1 MKARSFDRIG
11 GRRVAPSAL
20 SWRLVPAVA
29 VLWLAG
35 CASMLPPASPP
46 RAALELPAPT
56 ATGAVPVSAR
66 WWTSFRDPR
75 LDALVEEALKTN
87 TDLARAVARIDEAR
101 AALKL
106 ADADRGPAV
115 GAAFDATRQRA
126 SRTGAQPVGPSATTT
141 DLRAA
146 LNVSYEVDLW
156 GRLASG
162 SRAAQE
168 ELAAS
173 QFARDALRTSLAAQV
188 VQSYAALQAVDAQL
202 ALFRRAVE
210 AQRESVRLQRLRFQS
225 GDLGELDLRQLEA
238 ELASN
243 EAQLPRLERSR
254 GATERSLAVLLG
266 RSPKAVWD
274 ASIARTAEAVA
285 VGEGV
290 PAGLPSSLL
299 QQRPD
304 VAAAEARLRA
314 AGARVDAARAAYL
327 PGVRLTAAFGKASRD
342 LGDLLDGPSTIWSV
356 IASVTQ
362 PIWNAGRLDAGR
374 EAVLA
379 RERQAEL
386 DYRDAVA
393 NAFREVR
400 DALEAAAEAQ
410 ASLELARTR
419 AEALERASKL
429 TQLRFEGGVA
439 SRLDAIEAER
449 ASLAA
454 QSQIAD
460 ARRALAS
467 AQADVFRALGG
478 GWTAPSDAR

>member
-1 MKARSFDRIG
+1 MSRLPMNRLPMT
-11 GRRVAPSAL
+11 RRDAATAL
-20 SWRLVPAVA
+20 RTRGLAA
-29 VLWLAG
+29 AAALLLAG
-35 CASMLPPASPP
+35 CASLLPPASPP
-46 RAALELPAPT
+46 PAALELPAATAAT
-56 ATGAVPVSAR
+56 ATPIPAQ
-66 WWTSFRDPR
+66 WWRTFRDPR
-75 LDALVEEALKTN
+75 LDALVDEALKAN

-106 ADADRGPAV
+106 ADADRWPAV

-126 SRTGAQPVGPSATTT
+126 SRTGAQPIGPSATTT
-141 DLRAA
+141 DLRLA

-162 SRAAQE
+162 SRAARE
-168 ELAAS
+168 ELAAT
-173 QFARDALRTSLAAQV
+173 QFARDALRQSLAAQV
-188 VQSYAALQAVDAQL
+188 VQSYAALQSVDAQL
-202 ALFRRAVE
+202 ALFRKAVE
-210 AQRESVRLQRLRFQS
+210 AQRESVKLQRLRFQS

-243 EAQLPRLERSR
+243 EAQLPRLERVR
-254 GATERSLAVLLG
+254 GETERSLALLLG

-274 ASIARTAEAVA
+274 ATIARTADAVT

-327 PGVRLTAAFGKASRD
+327 PGVTLTAALGKASRD
-342 LGDLLDGPSTIWSV
+342 LDGLLDGSSTIWSV
-356 IASVTQ
+356 VASLTQ

-386 DYRDAVA
+386 DYRDTVA

-419 AEALERASKL
+419 AAALERASQL

-439 SRLDAIEAER
+439 NRLDAIEAER

-460 ARRALAS
+460 ARRALAT
-467 AQADVFRALGG
+467 AQANVFKALGG
-478 GWTAPSDAR
+478 GWAPDGR